1 MNSIVIVIIA
11 ALFLVIG
18 YGVYG
23 RFIAYKVLMLNK
35 NNVVPS
41 ETLNDGHDYV
51 PTNKVVLM
59 GHHFAAI
66 AGAGPL
72 IGPVLAAQYGFLP
85 GVLWILIGS
94 LFAGAV
100 HDMVILTASVRYKGK
115 SIAEIAR
122 DLVGDRLGFI
132 TSIAVIAILIV
143 SMAGLGIPVVNALKN
158 SPWGTFT
165 VGFTIPVAL
174 FIGIYLKYIRP
185 DKIWE
190 GTIIGVLLVLLG
202 VVLGPVIQNSAL
214 GAYLDFDQK
223 QMSLIL
229 AIYGFFAAALP
240 VWLLLLPRDYLSTY
254 MKLGVIGALAIGII
268 IIQPDIKMPAITEFV
283 HGGGPI
289 VPGKVFPF
297 LFITIA
303 CGALSGF
310 HSLISSGTTPKLIK
324 NEKDILP
331 IGFGAML
338 LEAFVAIMALL
349 AATVLPTSDYFAI
362 NSLPE
367 VFSKLHMVP
376 VDLPELSSLVGEN
389 LAGRPGGSV
398 SLAVGMT
405 YVFESIPWLR
415 SMMGYWYHFCIMFEA
430 LFILTTIDSGTRIG
444 RYLLQDLFRQNSR
457 DISKGRAW
465 FNAIFFS
472 GLITFFWGYL
482 LYTGDISTIWPLFG
496 TANQMLAIIAFA
508 IGTTYLLRSQQNKY
522 VWVTAIPLC
531 FVTVTTLSSALMNIF
546 DNYLPKGLYAL
557 SAISGILV
565 ILVCLVLLES
575 FVNWRKITRMSN
587 EELTSVEIGLI
598 GEPVVS
604 YSNIKGDMPS
614 KE

>member
-11 ALFLVIG
+11 VLFLTVG
-18 YGVYG
+18 YGFYG
-23 RFIAYKVLMLNK
+23 RFLARKVLMLNG
-35 NNVVPS
+35 NNPVPS
-41 ETLNDGHDYV
+41 AALNDGQDYI

-85 GVLWILIGS
+85 GLLWILIGS
-94 LFAGAV
+94 VFAGAV
-100 HDMVILTASVRYKGK
+100 HDMVIMAASVRYNGK
-115 SIAEIAR
+115 SVAEMAKE
-122 DLVGDRLGFI
+122 LVGKRMGLI
-132 TSIAVIAILIV
+132 TSIAVICILII

-165 VGFTIPVAL
+165 VGVTIPIAL
-174 FIGIYLKYIRP
+174 FIGVYLRYLRP
-185 DKIWE
+185 NKIME
-190 GTIIGVLLVLLG
+190 GTVIGVVLVLLG
-202 VVLGPVIQNSAL
+202 VVLGPMVQNSTL
-214 GAYLDFDQK
+214 GGYLNFDGK
-223 QMSLIL
+223 QLSVIL

-268 IIQPDIKMPAITEFV
+268 IIQPHIQMPAFTSFI

-289 VPGKVFPF
+289 IPGKIFPF
-297 LFITIA
+297 LFISIA

-338 LEAFVAIMALL
+338 LEAFVAVMALL
-349 AATVLPTSDYFAI
+349 AATVLPTADYFAI
-362 NSLPE
+362 NTLPE
-367 VFSKLHMVP
+367 AFAKLHMVP
-376 VDLPELSSLVGEN
+376 QDLPALSAMVGED

-405 YVFESIPWLR
+405 YVFQFVSWLKP
-415 SMMGYWYHFCIMFEA
+415 MMGYWYHFCIMFEA

-444 RYLLQDLFRQNSR
+444 RYLLEDLFKQNKPGF
-457 DISKGRAW
+457 SKKRKAI
-465 FNAIFFS
+465 NAVFFS
-472 GLITFFWGYL
+472 ALITFSWGYL
-482 LYTGDISTIWPLFG
+482 LYTGNISTIWPLFG
-496 TANQMLAIIAFA
+496 TANQMLAVIAFC
-508 IGTTYLLRSQQNKY
+508 IGTTYLLRSGKAKY
-522 VWVTAIPLC
+522 VWVTVIPLA
-531 FVTVTTLSSALMNIF
+531 FVITTTLSAALINIF
-546 DNYLPKGLYAL
+546 RNFLPQKLYAL

-565 ILVCLVLLES
+565 FLVVWVLVES
-575 FVNWRKITRMSN
+575 VNNWIKIGKMSEEERKNVKIR
-587 EELTSVEIGLI
+587 LI
-598 GEPVVS
+598 GES
-604 YSNIKGDMPS
+604 
-614 KE
+614 

>member
-1 MNSIVIVIIA
+1 MNSIVIVIVS

-18 YGVYG
+18 YGFYG
-23 RFIAYKVLMLNK
+23 RFVANKVLMLNA
-35 NNVVPS
+35 NNPVPS
-41 ETLNDGHDYV
+41 EVYKDGHDYV

-85 GVLWILIGS
+85 GVLWILIGAV
-94 LFAGAV
+94 FAGAV
-100 HDMVILTASVRYKGK
+100 HDMVILTASVRFKGK

-122 DLVGDRLGFI
+122 DLVGDRLGLI
-132 TSIAVIAILIV
+132 TSIAVISILIIT
-143 SMAGLGIPVVNALKN
+143 MAGLGIPVVNALKN

-165 VGFTIPVAL
+165 VGFTIPVAI

-185 DKIWE
+185 DKILE

-214 GAYLDFDQK
+214 GVYLDFNVK
-223 QMSLIL
+223 QLSVIL
-229 AIYGFFAAALP
+229 AFYGFIAAALP

-268 IIQPDIKMPAITEFV
+268 IIQPKIQMPAFTQFV

-289 VPGKVFPF
+289 IPGKVFPF

-367 VFSKLHMVP
+367 VFAKLHMVP
-376 VDLPELSSLVGEN
+376 QDLPQLSALVDEN

-405 YVFESIPWLR
+405 YVFQSVPWLKHL
-415 SMMGYWYHFCIMFEA
+415 MGYWYHFCIMFEA
-430 LFILTTIDSGTRIG
+430 LFILTTIDAGTRIG
-444 RYLLQDLFRQNSR
+444 RYLLQDLFHQSSGNVSR
-457 DISKGRAW
+457 KRSW

-472 GLITFFWGYL
+472 ALMTSSWGYL
-482 LYTGDISTIWPLFG
+482 LYTGNISTIWPLFG
-496 TANQMLAIIAFA
+496 TANQMLAVIAFA
-508 IGTTYLLRSQQNKY
+508 VGTTYLLRSKKTNY
-522 VWVTAIPLC
+522 LWVTVIPLI
-531 FVTVTTLSSALMNIF
+531 FITVTTLSAAILNIF
-546 DNYLPKGLYAL
+546 QNYLPKGLYAL
-557 SAISGILV
+557 SFISAVLV
-565 ILVCLVLLES
+565 VLVCLVLIES
-575 FVNWRKITRMSN
+575 AVNWRKIVRMSD
-587 EELTSVEIGLI
+587 EERASVEIKLI
-598 GEPVVS
+598 G
-604 YSNIKGDMPS
+604 NIN
-614 KE
+614 